1 MKFPVKDF
9 FSKCDQIHSILQIWS
24 HLLKKS
30 LMEKCFS
37 ALFPLNQKHMEFD
50 VIIGLWF
57 RIRPWLVNSSFSVA
71 QLNFNLW
78 TCDFLRI

>member
-1 MKFPVKDF
+1 MKFPIKDF

-30 LMEKCFS
+30 VMEKCVS
-37 ALFPLNQKHMEFD
+37 AVFPLNQKHMEFD

-78 TCDFLRI
+78 TCDFLRM